1 MLDKKYRPSTYDQI
15 VGNQALL
22 KSLKSITDDP
32 DNLPSSILLT
42 GPSGCGKTTL
52 SRIIATEIGSK
63 DVQELNI
70 SNTRGID
77 DARNIIKK
85 SRFKSLKG
93 NSKVIILNEVHE
105 ATKNFQNAMLEVLE
119 EPPKGVLFI
128 LCTTEP
134 EKLLKTIR
142 TRCSIFKVSSLTR
155 KEIKKILETVIEK
168 EDKEVSEDYIKLMAK
183 LCNGSARTAL
193 VMLDSCIDLRGDEA
207 LEIIENYEG
216 SENKEVKE
224 FCYYILQN
232 KKPKWDKIKKIISK
246 LDIEP
251 ESARYA
257 VLGFLN
263 SAMLKSWSKR
273 TDGEISDLIDIF
285 TENFFYSK
293 QAGLTNAC
301 YLASGVREE

>member
-1 MLDKKYRPSTYDQI
+1 MLDKKYRPKTYDLI
-15 VGNQALL
+15 VGNSALL

-52 SRIIATEIGSK
+52 ARIVSREIGSK

-70 SNTRGID
+70 SNIRGID
-77 DARNIIKK
+77 DAREIIKK

-93 NSKVIILNEVHE
+93 KFKVIILNEVHS
-105 ATKNFQNAMLEVLE
+105 ATKPFMHAMLEVLE

-134 EKLLKTIR
+134 EKLLRTIK
-142 TRCSIFKVSSLTR
+142 TRCTTFKVSTLTK
-155 KEIKKILETVIEK
+155 KEIKKLLNRVIKAEEK
-168 EDKEVSEDYIKLMAK
+168 EVDEDYVKLISK
-183 LCNGSARTAL
+183 LCEGSARQAL
-193 VMLDSCIDLRGDEA
+193 VMLDSCIDLRGEEA
-207 LEIIENYEG
+207 KEIIENYEG

-224 FCYYILQN
+224 LAYYLLQN
-232 KKPKWDKIKKIISK
+232 KKPKFKEMIKYLLA

-257 VLGFLN
+257 ILGFLN
-263 SAMLKSWSKR
+263 SAMLKGWSQR
-273 TDGEISDLIDIF
+273 SLGDISLMIDIF
-285 TENFFYSK
+285 EPSIMYGK
-293 QAGLTNAC
+293 QAALSNAC
-301 YLASGVREE
+301 YCASLIGRE